1 VDAPTLGITPTISIT
16 YPPPSTTLLNG
27 KVQVAGTVTGS
38 VDTGVQVNN
47 VRAYIYNGQFLTPPI
62 SIDSTTSTLNAQAT
76 TLDGLTATASVS
88 VMASA
93 GDPGATLTT
102 GASVGYA
109 PLPVR
114 LNLASTNAQAIQTVV
129 VDFGDGTAAYNGS
142 TLGYIPLHT
151 YAQPGMYAAIA
162 TITFTSGPPQTAV
175 ARIIAISLADQR
187 TSVCSGYAY
196 FRAQLIAGQIS
207 NASRALTGSLST
219 RLTPFLQALNSGGT
233 LSTTAAQLGMLATGT
248 FTLDTADIVAV
259 RDVSGQVIGYPI
271 HFVKDVNG
279 IWRLDS
285 M

>member
-1 VDAPTLGITPTISIT
+1 MDAPTLGVTPTIAIT

-76 TLDGLTATASVS
+76 TLDGLTATANVS
-88 VMASA
+88 VMAST
-93 GDPGATLTT
+93 GDPGATLAT

-114 LNLASTNAQAIQTVV
+114 LNLASTSAQSIQTVV
-129 VDFGDGTAAYNGS
+129 VDFGDGTALYNGS
-142 TLGYIPLHT
+142 GLGYVPLHT
-151 YAQPGMYAAIA
+151 YAQPGIYVATA

-175 ARIIAISLADQR
+175 TRIIAIALTEQR
-187 TSVCSGYAY
+187 NSICSAYAY
-196 FRAQLIAGQIS
+196 FRAQLIAGQVS
-207 NASRALTGSLST
+207 NATRALTGTLST
-219 RLTPFLQALNSGGT
+219 RLTPFLQALNSGGS

-259 RDVSGQVIGYPI
+259 RDVSGQVIGYPV